1 MGLWAVEVRGRDLA
15 GRTIRTGP
23 GAWRESSSTAT
34 ECPDFGVYLTG
45 KPPADPGW
53 EFRWVNWPDFRVP
66 SSTSKAVAALRE
78 THQRA
83 ASERVEICLRRW
95 HGSDRNCFGI
105 TCRSKWTAGR
115 EDVPCHGFGS
125 ITDAGRSKHR
135 GSAVGSST
143 LQWQSGAIFTEG
155 PSTATP
161 RSGRHKGNAERDR
174 LVDPANTAPEETL
187 AVSQYGPCETD
198 RIKTDH

>member
-45 KPPADPGW
+45 KPPLTLDGSFGGSIGRTSACPAQPP
-53 EFRWVNWPDFRVP
+53 RLSQLCVRLINAQRV
-66 SSTSKAVAALRE
+66 SGLKFACGGGTGRTGTALALLAVLSGLPA
-78 THQRA
+78 
-83 ASERVEICLRRW
+83 ER
-95 HGSDRNCFGI
+95 
-105 TCRSKWTAGR
+105 T
-115 EDVPCHGFGS
+115 CHGFGS

>member
-115 EDVPCHGFGS
+115 EDVSWVREHYRC
-125 ITDAGRSKHR
+125 R
-135 GSAVGSST
+135 AVET
-143 LQWQSGAIFTEG
+143 PWQRRWII
-155 PSTATP
+155 
-161 RSGRHKGNAERDR
+161 
-174 LVDPANTAPEETL
+174 NTAV
-187 AVSQYGPCETD
+187 AVRSN
-198 RIKTDH
+198 IH

>member
-1 MGLWAVEVRGRDLA
+1 VTLPDGRSVPARGLGANRVALPPSAPTSASTSPVSPPLTLDGSFGGSI
-15 GRTIRTGP
+15 GRTSACPAQPPRLSQLCVRLINAQRVSGLKFACGGGTARTG
-23 GAWRESSSTAT
+23 TALALLAVLS
-34 ECPDFGVYLTG
+34 GL
-45 KPPADPGW
+45 PA
-53 EFRWVNWPDFRVP
+53 
-66 SSTSKAVAALRE
+66 
-78 THQRA
+78 
-83 ASERVEICLRRW
+83 ER
-95 HGSDRNCFGI
+95 
-105 TCRSKWTAGR
+105 T
-115 EDVPCHGFGS
+115 CHGFGS